1 MLALVPT
8 PTVPKLILVGDAES
22 CPVVVVEDPVPLSGT
37 VNVGLVGSL
46 LTILILPVALPTV
59 VGEKV
64 TTAWADCP
72 ALIVVGVVIPLIVN
86 AAPVTVIMDTVRS
99 AVPLFV
105 SVRFDVAF
113 KPSDRVP
120 KLILVGLTANCG
132 WL

>member
-8 PTVPKLILVGDAES
+8 PTVPKLILAGDAVS
-22 CPVVVVEDPVPLSGT
+22 CPVAVEVPVPVSAT
-37 VNVGLVGSL
+37 VTVGLFGSL
-46 LTILILPVALPTV
+46 LTILILPVALPVV
-59 VGEKV
+59 VGAKV

-72 ALIVVGVVIPLIVN
+72 ALIVAGVVMPLIEN
-86 AAPVTVIMDTVRS
+86 SEPVSVTMDTVRS